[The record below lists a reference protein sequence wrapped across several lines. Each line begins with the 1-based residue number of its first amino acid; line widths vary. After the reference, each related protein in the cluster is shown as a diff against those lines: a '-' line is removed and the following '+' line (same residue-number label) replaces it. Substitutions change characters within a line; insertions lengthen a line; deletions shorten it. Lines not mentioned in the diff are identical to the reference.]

1 MKLSKTA
8 LLVLGIGIFV
18 IAFAALF
25 SISSGQKGEQ
35 AKLSDNLTTAQNLL
49 PKLIAERQDLEDQV
63 AQWES
68 EVAKAESAL
77 NESEARYPKSVE
89 SIEFDETLFLMADE
103 CDLRIIELNASEP
116 ADQDE
121 KEADITYA
129 VTTLEVMVRSKE
141 SPPSTAGDFEMYI
154 DETVDNMLELINVIA
169 TSEEF
174 NISTVEIVDIEDL
187 EPPEEVEEN
196 EVGPQ
201 ATIKTIM
208 YGYPR

>member
-35 AKLSDNLTTAQNLL
+35 AQLSDNLTAAQNLL
-49 PKLIAERQDLEDQV
+49 PKLIAERQDLEDQL
-63 AQWES
+63 AQRED

-77 NESEARYPKSVE
+77 DKSEARYPKSVE
-89 SIEFDETLFLMADE
+89 SIESDETLFLMADE
-103 CDLRIIELNASEP
+103 CDLRIIDLTASEP
-116 ADQDE
+116 ANQDE
-121 KEADITYA
+121 KESDITYA
-129 VTTLEVMVRSKE
+129 VTTLEVMVRSTE

-154 DETVDNMLELINVIA
+154 DEFVDNVLEFIHVIA

-174 NISTVEIVDIEDL
+174 NIGTIELVSVDDL
-187 EPPEEVEEN
+187 EPPEEVEES

-201 ATIKTIM
+201 ATITITI